1 MKIISFFFPTLMK
14 PKCHRI
20 PGMTQLLYKY
30 LNILVDILITMVV
43 IYLRVIFKAGKLAF
57 ILKK

>member
-1 MKIISFFFPTLMK
+1 MK